1 MKLLKIKKIF
11 DYRRFEDTKRVIRR
25 RKWEKYRQYSG
36 EQKKNEDSYTVHQNS
51 IKRQRCPDIGFIN
64 RK

>member
-25 RKWEKYRQYSG
+25 RKWKKYRQYSG
-36 EQKKNEDSYTVHQNS
+36 EQKKDED
-51 IKRQRCPDIGFIN
+51 
-64 RK
+64 

>member
-25 RKWEKYRQYSG
+25 RKSEKYRQYL
-36 EQKKNEDSYTVHQNS
+36 DDPTSYTS
-51 IKRQRCPDIGFIN
+51 K
-64 RK
+64 